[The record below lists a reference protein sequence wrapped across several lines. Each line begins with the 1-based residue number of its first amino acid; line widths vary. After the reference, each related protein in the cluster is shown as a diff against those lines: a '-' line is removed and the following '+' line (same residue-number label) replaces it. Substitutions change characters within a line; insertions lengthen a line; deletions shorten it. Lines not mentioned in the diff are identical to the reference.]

1 LRGKSKHKKKEKNIN
16 NEVRKSK
23 CVKSEKLKLETLY
36 SSFFFIINFRSWMVE
51 ELITIIT
58 VQHSISHN
66 KLRIKSRKIKGY
78 LRLIS
83 HP

>member
-1 LRGKSKHKKKEKNIN
+1 MI
-16 NEVRKSK
+16 
-23 CVKSEKLKLETLY
+23 
-36 SSFFFIINFRSWMVE
+36 E

-66 KLRIKSRKIKGY
+66 KSRIKPRKIKGY
-78 LRLIS
+78 MRLIS

>member
-1 LRGKSKHKKKEKNIN
+1 MRGTSKHKKKEKNIK

-23 CVKSEKLKLETLY
+23 CVKSEKLKLETLH
-36 SSFFFIINFRSWMVE
+36 SSSFFIINFRSWMIE

-66 KLRIKSRKIKGY
+66 KSRIKPRKIKGY
-78 LRLIS
+78 MRLIS